1 MAQTGASVN
10 ATLKDCEIQY
20 IQSLVTV
27 ILSKGWRATFSG
39 KDISMTTAEADVQNA
54 VRGGCDLFKRIIA
67 NLETRL
73 RGERQRLAALGARL
87 RKAEAQPKPDP
98 AEIEQLKQS
107 IATLQRD
114 IDEDET
120 SLADVR
126 IDFEMFC
133 SG

>member
-1 MAQTGASVN
+1 
-10 ATLKDCEIQY
+10 
-20 IQSLVTV
+20 
-27 ILSKGWRATFSG
+27 
-39 KDISMTTAEADVQNA
+39 MTTAEADVQNA

-73 RGERQRLAALGARL
+73 RGERQRLAARARL

>member
-1 MAQTGASVN
+1 
-10 ATLKDCEIQY
+10 
-20 IQSLVTV
+20 
-27 ILSKGWRATFSG
+27 
-39 KDISMTTAEADVQNA
+39 MTTAEADVQTA
-54 VRGGCDLFKRIIA
+54 VRGGCALFKRIIA

-73 RGERQRLAALGARL
+73 RSERQRLAALRARL
-87 RKAEAQPKPDP
+87 KKAEAQPKPDP

-107 IATLQRD
+107 IATLQHD

>member
-1 MAQTGASVN
+1 
-10 ATLKDCEIQY
+10 
-20 IQSLVTV
+20 
-27 ILSKGWRATFSG
+27 
-39 KDISMTTAEADVQNA
+39 MTTAEADVQSA
-54 VRGGCDLFKRIIA
+54 VRGGCALFKRIIA
-67 NLETRL
+67 NLEARL
-73 RGERQRLAALGARL
+73 RSERQRLAALQARV

-98 AEIEQLKQS
+98 DEIEQLKQS
-107 IATLQRD
+107 IATLRRD